1 MSLIDRLIDSSLR
14 HRLLVIVGV
23 MILIVLGIWSFV
35 RIPIDAF
42 PDVTNIQV
50 EVLSNAPGLSPLE
63 VEKFVTYPVEMTL
76 RGLPR
81 LAQLRSISK
90 FGLSVITA
98 VFEDGVDIYFARQ
111 LILERLIEAKDR
123 VPEGITIALGPVST
137 AMGEIYQ
144 YTIEGS
150 MPEDGKE
157 RIAYLTELRTVQD
170 WILAPLLKS
179 IPGVNEINSFGGYIK
194 QYQVAAD
201 PDKLL
206 KYDLTLDDL
215 AAALKRNNLN
225 VGGNVIQSHSQQS
238 LVRGIGLLQSVS
250 DIGTIVLKS
259 EGGTP
264 VLLRDVA
271 EATSG
276 QAVRQGASVKDGKS
290 ECVGGVVM
298 MLRGANSREV
308 VTAVEKR
315 VAEINATGILPN
327 GLTVKPY
334 YRRSEIVAQS
344 IHTMTEALVIGS
356 LFVIFVL
363 YLFLRN
369 FRGAFIVILALPLST
384 FATFITMRLAGLSAN
399 LMSIGGLA
407 ISIGMIID
415 ATIIQVENVQ
425 RHLSASDSRT
435 KLATV
440 YRAVLEVRKP
450 SIFGELIIALT
461 FIPIIALQGIEGKMF
476 LPLAFTYVMA
486 LFASLVL
493 SLFVIPA
500 FCSLFLKAGAEKKI
514 IIIALAKKAYLP
526 LLRWGLGHKGVL
538 IAVSLALLGGAV
550 ALIPRLGT
558 EFMPIMDEGAFDMDF
573 QFLPGISLPDSLEM
587 SRKVEARLMEFPEL
601 TTIVGKTGQTGIA
614 LEARGVEKTGY
625 VGMLRPRA
633 EWTSAKTREEL
644 TNKMRQAIAV
654 FPGMAFSFSQ
664 PIACR
669 IDELVAGTRAQLIIK
684 IFGEDLDLLKAKA
697 NEIGALLR
705 RIRGT
710 QDLVVESV
718 AGQPYISI
726 RPDRAKIAR
735 YGISVEDVQTIVETA
750 IGGKT
755 ATQLYEGEKSFDVQL
770 RFPEERRNSVE
781 AVRDILVRS
790 PQGANI
796 PLSQVAEISSSEGPV
811 QISRESGERR
821 IGVEC
826 NISGRDLGGFVA
838 EAQRSIRQNVKFP
851 PGMHVTFGGQFENQQ
866 RAMRRLAFILP
877 MTIGFILL
885 LLFMTFDSLRLAA
898 LVILNLPFAL
908 IGGVLS
914 LFISGLYLSVP
925 ASVGF
930 IALFGIAV
938 LNGIVLLSYIT
949 QLRESGVPFRAAILQ
964 GCSNRLRPVLMTAT
978 ITIFSLIPLL
988 FARGPGSEVQR
999 PLAVVVVGGL
1009 VSSTLMTLVVLP
1021 AIYAWVGRKDPLAA
1035 EMKKPGAKYDII
1047 DS

>member
-1 MSLIDRLIDSSLR
+1 MSLIERLIDSSLR

-23 MILIVLGIWSFV
+23 IILIGLGVWSFV

-63 VEKFVTYPVEMTL
+63 VEKFVTYPVEMAL
-76 RGLPR
+76 RGMPR

-98 VFEDGVDIYFARQ
+98 VFEDGTEIYFARHVV
-111 LILERLIEAKDR
+111 LERLIEAKDR
-123 VPEGITIALGPVST
+123 VPPGITIALGPVST

-179 IPGVNEINSFGGYIK
+179 VPGVNEINSFGGYIK
-194 QYQVAAD
+194 QYQVTAD

-215 AAALKRNNLN
+215 ADALKKNNLN

-271 EATSG
+271 DATSG
-276 QAVRQGASVKDGKS
+276 QAVRQGASVKDGKH

-315 VAEINATGILPN
+315 VAEINATGILPKD
-327 GLTVKPY
+327 LTVKPY
-334 YRRSEIVAQS
+334 YRRSEIVAKS
-344 IHTMTEALVIGS
+344 IHTVSEALVIGS

-369 FRGAFIVILALPLST
+369 FRGAFIVILALPLSVL
-384 FATFITMRLAGLSAN
+384 FTFITMRLAGLSAN
-399 LMSIGGLA
+399 LMSLGGLA

-425 RHLSASDSRT
+425 RHLSESEAGQR
-435 KLATV
+435 KLTTV
-440 YRAVLEVRKP
+440 HRAVLEVRKP

-476 LPLAFTYVMA
+476 LPLAFTHVIA

-493 SLFVIPA
+493 SLFAIPA
-500 FCSLFLKAGAEKKI
+500 FCLLFLKARKEKKI
-514 IIIALAKKAYLP
+514 IVIDAAKKIYLP
-526 LLRWGLGHKGVL
+526 ILRWGLGHKTVL
-538 IAVSLALLGGAV
+538 IAASLALLGGAV
-550 ALIPRLGT
+550 ALVPRLGT

-587 SRKVEARLMEFPEL
+587 SRRVEARLMEFPEL
-601 TTIVGKTGQTGIA
+601 ITIVGKTGQTGIA

-633 EWTSAKTREEL
+633 EWTTAKTREEL
-644 TNKMRQAIAV
+644 TNKMRQAIAA

-669 IDELVAGTRAQLIIK
+669 IDEIVAGTRAQLIIK
-684 IFGEDLDLLKAKA
+684 IFGEDLDLLKEKA

-710 QDLVVESV
+710 QDLVVERV

-726 RPDRAKIAR
+726 GPDRAKIAR

-755 ATQLYEGEKSFDVQL
+755 VTKLYEGEKSFDVQL

-781 AVRDILVRS
+781 AIRDILVRS

-838 EAQRSIRQNVKFP
+838 EAQRSIRQKVKFP

-885 LLFMTFDSLRLAA
+885 LLFITFDSLRLAA

-949 QLRESGVPFRAAILQ
+949 QLREGGAPLREAILR

-988 FARGPGSEVQR
+988 SARGPGSEVQR

-1009 VSSTLMTLVVLP
+1009 VTSTLMTLVVLP
-1021 AIYAWVGRKDPLAA
+1021 AIYAWVAR
-1035 EMKKPGAKYDII
+1035 KKPDGAGDEKD
-1047 DS
+1047 